1 MRLLLS
7 IVWIIVMSTAVQ
19 AQEIWESQPLTLA
32 HSVKGM
38 IYDET
43 LDVSYVFGSFSY
55 FEDDSVSTNVI
66 VYDGTDYYSMPKC
79 PVGDIWDMEVYKGK
93 LYAAGGGLYSVAVWD
108 GDSWETIE
116 EKGLIFNLKVIDDKL
131 YVLGN
136 FDSMAGIPALSI
148 AIYNDTNWTGNF
160 LGIDTVIDRGWA
172 IDDIVFYKGKVYV
185 CGNFIDW
192 DNPELRDIMMHDG
205 ESWKP
210 VGDFQIDGLGSLRR
224 LLVWRDT
231 LYVAGMM
238 VEASGSPGNCI
249 AAWDGE
255 NWHRLQDGV
264 NGQSGRTGG
273 SIIRDMMVYHDELWV
288 GGLFKVINGRFVHS
302 DYGGVAKWDGT
313 QWCTMN
319 SWVRG
324 TVIKLGTWRDELFI
338 TGDFVLKDGSN
349 GQRVVKWV
357 GGDYT
362 DTCIIKETTGVNDFP
377 ESLSHI
383 QLYPNPA
390 QGAINLSFSSSALL
404 NSRQSIKLEIIDI
417 YGRVLKMFQ
426 QEFGIGDNFYT
437 IDISML
443 QTGNYILKLSTDQTV
458 ESIQF
463 NKQ

>member
-1 MRLLLS
+1 
-7 IVWIIVMSTAVQ
+7 
-19 AQEIWESQPLTLA
+19 
-32 HSVKGM
+32 
-38 IYDET
+38 
-43 LDVSYVFGSFSY
+43 
-55 FEDDSVSTNVI
+55 
-66 VYDGTDYYSMPKC
+66 
-79 PVGDIWDMEVYKGK
+79 
-93 LYAAGGGLYSVAVWD
+93 
-108 GDSWETIE
+108 
-116 EKGLIFNLKVIDDKL
+116 
-131 YVLGN
+131 
-136 FDSMAGIPALSI
+136 MAGIPALSI

-160 LGIDTVIDRGWA
+160 LGIDTVIDRGNA

-192 DNPELRDIMMHDG
+192 DNPELTDIMMHDG
-205 ESWKP
+205 VSWKP
-210 VGDFQIDGLGSLRR
+210 VGDFQIDGLGGLNR

-264 NGQSGRTGG
+264 NALSGRSGA
-273 SIIRDMMVYHDELWV
+273 SIVRDMIVYHDELWV
-288 GGLFKVINGRFVHS
+288 GGFFKVINGRWVH
-302 DYGGVAKWDGT
+302 DNYGCVAKWDGT

-319 SWVRG
+319 LWTRG
-324 TVIKLGTWRDELFI
+324 TIVKFGTWRDELFI
-338 TGDFVLKDGSN
+338 TGEFRIRESGGRIGDSD

-362 DTCIIKETTGVNDFP
+362 DTCVKKETTGVNDFP

-383 QLYPNPA
+383 QVYPNPT
-390 QGAINLSFSSSALL
+390 QDVINLSFSSSALL
-404 NSRQSIKLEIIDI
+404 NSRQSIKLEIIDM
-417 YGRVLKMFQ
+417 YGRVLKKFQ
-426 QEFGIGDNFYT
+426 HEFGIGDNFYT

-443 QTGNYILKLSTDQTV
+443 PIGNYLLKVSTDQTV